1 MRVHGSLLFALGAL
15 LSVALSSSTAFAKN
29 HTQSQSEIHHG
40 AEVFK
45 SSRCFAC
52 HGEMGGGGM
61 GPALAGDPMLAV
73 EQFVIAQILIG
84 RGAMPAFADKLSNDD
99 IAAVAAYVRNSW
111 GNDFGSVAL
120 NEVEATR
127 QLMKRAAQV
136 STKVSSPQ

>member
-1 MRVHGSLLFALGAL
+1 MRRRRSLFALLATLPGL
-15 LSVALSSSTAFAKN
+15 VVCVASLHAEDS
-29 HTQSQSEIHHG
+29 HQSG
-40 AEVFK
+40 AEIFK

-73 EQFVIAQILIG
+73 QQFVIAQILIG
-84 RGAMPAFADKLSNDD
+84 RGAMPAFAGELSNDD

-111 GNDFGSVAL
+111 GNSFGPVTP

-127 QLMKRAAQV
+127 QLMKHAAEV
-136 STKVSSPQ
+136 SAKVSSPQ